1 MGALPGTAGGA
12 TLCHMQTGTLIDAY
26 DSQLRGAAEMADAPD
41 VLRLGPLLAGVF
53 PARRRAFV
61 SSAPFSMGGAEL
73 DDLIAEVIATCEA
86 DPRVDHISW
95 KTRSHDPLPR
105 LLSRL
110 QHHGF
115 ALGEP
120 ETVMVGQAD
129 AVAAALAGQEPLRGY
144 AVERAATEAQLREAE
159 HLAGRVFEDS
169 PERIRLQQDQLVE
182 RWQSAPE
189 TFEMWAVRDGDGQV
203 VCSGRLE
210 FPDRTDFAGLWGGA
224 CLDEHRGRGL
234 YRALVDQRAR
244 SARDRGR
251 SLLHVDCSEYSRPI
265 LQRVGLV
272 PVTTVRSATRTCGS
286 P

>member
-1 MGALPGTAGGA
+1 MGALTGTAGGA
-12 TLCHMQTGTLIDAY
+12 TLCHMQTGTLLDAY

-120 ETVMVGQAD
+120 ETVIVGEAD

-182 RWQSAPE
+182 RWQSAPRRSRCGRYATGTARWSVPGASSSPTVLTSRGSGAARAWTSTVGAGCTGPWWTRE
-189 TFEMWAVRDGDGQV
+189 PARPGTGGGH
-203 VCSGRLE
+203 CSTSTAASTRG
-210 FPDRTDFAGLWGGA
+210 PSSSGWGL
-224 CLDEHRGRGL
+224 C
-234 YRALVDQRAR
+234 
-244 SARDRGR
+244 
-251 SLLHVDCSEYSRPI
+251 P
-265 LQRVGLV
+265 
-272 PVTTVRSATRTCGS
+272 S
-286 P
+286 PR